1 MPRPFTALWP
11 RPGTSASSLRRTWA
25 RGTPYSS
32 GRARSGTISYPQ
44 FVQLLIDTGL
54 TSYHV
59 DVATH
64 AISFRRGADE
74 IHAERGAPTAP
85 PGAGPAPF
93 SKDGLVAAIQE
104 NQQGKST
111 HPVFLQRIW
120 AAGITTYDVD
130 LTGRTI
136 TYRGARGETHTERIA
151 KPSP

>member
-1 MPRPFTALWP
+1 MKHAVEAAL
-11 RPGTSASSLRRTWA
+11 
-25 RGTPYSS
+25 
-32 GRARSGTISYPQ
+32 GRARSGGITYPQ
-44 FVQLLIDTGL
+44 FVQLLIDAGL

-74 IHAERGAPTAP
+74 IHAERGASTVS
-85 PGAGPAPF
+85 PGARPASF
-93 SKDGLVAAIQE
+93 SQDGLVAAIQE

-120 AAGITTYDVD
+120 AAGIATYDVD

-151 KPSP
+151 QPSP